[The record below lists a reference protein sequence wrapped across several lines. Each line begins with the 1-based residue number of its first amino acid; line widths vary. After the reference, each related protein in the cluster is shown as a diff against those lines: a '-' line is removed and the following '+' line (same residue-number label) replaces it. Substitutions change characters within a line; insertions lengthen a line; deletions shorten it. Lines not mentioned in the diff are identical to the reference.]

1 MAALPEQAFDKTAN
15 QLNRTP
21 RKCLGYQTP
30 EEVLRNAIAKAID
43 GN

>member
-1 MAALPEQAFDKTAN
+1 VTAPPEKTFDKIAN

-30 EEVLRNAIAKAID
+30 EEVLRQAITGAIK